1 MTKPSASTNAPRAWL
16 RSPWWDLCCLG
27 FCWVPFYL
35 WLVFG
40 LGLDGSWGR
49 AATPALGLAM
59 VVALAITYVHR
70 HYTFILVYGDAGTFS
85 RHSREFV
92 IAPIVTFAL
101 LALMRALRGVDLV
114 AGISPWMIVLVS
126 VGLWNV
132 WHSVMQRYG
141 ILRVYA
147 GRSGGGL
154 EVQAHGRRDFRLL
167 WVTVLLIAVIVLVFR
182 AATFA
187 GHANA
192 ARVLRVLQALG
203 PLLEGPWPWLVFV
216 ASVLLWTAVFISW
229 LRCELRADV
238 RGGRAPRLLFL
249 LSTAALFSV
258 FIVHGPIIG
267 YLCFGVA
274 HALEYVA
281 FVHHFG
287 ERKFGRKLGDQG
299 LVARWM
305 RRPWV
310 FGPLLSGAL
319 IVVFVLLRDHRR
331 SDVYLVYYMGTSI
344 LHFLFDGW
352 IWRVRTPEVGT
363 PLGLREAALR
373 TAE

>member
-1 MTKPSASTNAPRAWL
+1 MTKPSASTNATVGWL

-40 LGLDGSWGR
+40 LGLDGAWGK
-49 AATPALGLAM
+49 AQTPALGLAM

-70 HYTFILVYGDAGTFS
+70 HYTFVLVYGDKGTFS

-101 LALMRALRGVDLV
+101 LGLMRALRGIDLV

-154 EVQAHGRRDFRLL
+154 EVEAHGRRDFRLL
-167 WVTVLLIAVIVLVFR
+167 WVTVLLIAATVLVFR

-192 ARVLRVLQALG
+192 ARVLWVFG
-203 PLLEGPWPWLVFV
+203 PLLKGPLPWVIFGGASLLWAAVFV
-216 ASVLLWTAVFISW
+216 HW
-229 LRCELRADV
+229 LRSELQAHA
-238 RGGRAPRLLFL
+238 RGSRAPRLLFL

-287 ERKFGRKLGDQG
+287 ERKFAGEAGDQG
-299 LVARWM
+299 FVARLM

-319 IVVFVLLRDHRR
+319 VLVFVLLRDHRR
-331 SDVYLVYYMGTSI
+331 SDIYLVYYMGTSV

-352 IWRVRTPEVGT
+352 IWRVRTPAVGAH
-363 PLGLREAALR
+363 LGLRDAALR
-373 TAE
+373 SSE